1 MMRRRPVESSPGSG
15 PDYLGSP
22 MFKQIIVPLIA
33 YLTRLRFP
41 ALFSFKVH
49 PLGHK
54 RLALRRGLQQD
65 LHALP
70 QHDLARRRGGD
81 LGIDLDAPFI
91 NQSLE
96 MTAGILGNA
105 GGEVGVQALAL
116 GRERNL
122 QAARLGNRAPCPN
135 CVPHHLIDGLVISP
149 IVVGKL
155 GERHGFRQIRLGTG
169 ERTGGS
175 RTSRSGH
182 MAIKTGVGAK

>member
-1 MMRRRPVESSPGSG
+1 MRQQTVHQGATPVARGRMHDQARRLMDHHEV
-15 PDYLGSP
+15 LV
-22 MFKQIIVPLIA
+22 FKHHI
-33 YLTRLRFP
+33 
-41 ALFSFKVH
+41 KVH